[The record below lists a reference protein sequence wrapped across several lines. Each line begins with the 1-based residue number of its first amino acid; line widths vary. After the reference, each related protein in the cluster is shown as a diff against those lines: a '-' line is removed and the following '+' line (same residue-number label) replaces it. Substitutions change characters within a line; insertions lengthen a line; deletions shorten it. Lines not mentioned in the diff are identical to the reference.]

1 MELTAGPVRVAE
13 LDVTAGAGGVL
24 PGALRGEQVIDLGVE
39 GLDGGVNL
47 VVLGSQGRLIS
58 SVLIV
63 SREVISASG
72 STRRSRGTG
81 RSGRTL
87 VHHAKGEKG
96 FGSIAEQFHFN
107 NTV

>member
-1 MELTAGPVRVAE
+1 MAE

-24 PGALRGEQVIDLGVE
+24 PGSLRGEQVIDLRVE

-63 SREVISASG
+63 SRKVISATR
-72 STRRSRGTG
+72 STWRSRGTG
-81 RSGRTL
+81 RTGRTL
-87 VHHAKGEKG
+87 VH
-96 FGSIAEQFHFN
+96 QR
-107 NTV
+107 

>member
-1 MELTAGPVRVAE
+1 MAE
-13 LDVTAGAGGVL
+13 LDVPAGAGGVL
-24 PGALRGEQVIDLGVE
+24 PGSLRGEQVIDLSVE

-63 SREVISASG
+63 SRKVISATG

-81 RSGRTL
+81 RTGRTL
-87 VHHAKGEKG
+87 VHQRKD
-96 FGSIAEQFHFN
+96 
-107 NTV
+107 

>member
-1 MELTAGPVRVAE
+1 MAE

-24 PGALRGEQVIDLGVE
+24 PGSLRGEQVIDLSVE

-63 SREVISASG
+63 SRKVISATG

-81 RSGRTL
+81 RTGRTL
-87 VHHAKGEKG
+87 VHQRKD
-96 FGSIAEQFHFN
+96 
-107 NTV
+107 